1 MIQYP
6 LITSLS
12 QLLTALKIP
21 ALLLKNL
28 SSWNVLLNILLN
40 MSNHLLSIRTS
51 EIANFALLQHSY
63 SKFQLPQA

>member
-21 ALLLKNL
+21 AFLKNL
-28 SSWNVLLNILLN
+28 SGWNVLLNILLN